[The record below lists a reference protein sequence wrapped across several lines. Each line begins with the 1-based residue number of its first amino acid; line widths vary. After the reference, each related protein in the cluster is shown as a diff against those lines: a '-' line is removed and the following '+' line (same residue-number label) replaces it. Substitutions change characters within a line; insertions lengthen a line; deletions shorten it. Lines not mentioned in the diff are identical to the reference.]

1 MVDGIIVFEQSDVM
15 ARRRRGTRRRVGK
28 YLGDLGAATR
38 CRAHPWLYD
47 GRVGE
52 GVSNARAASAPV
64 PPRGSSGGRGG
75 CVDPAPSTTSS
86 HRRLRTHERE
96 VLGADHTGAVD
107 LHGWTA
113 RNTTVSP
120 FWFADCTF
128 SAMHAHVRFGSV
140 SGPPREISRTARM
153 LSHNRRASI
162 TAVRGIARPDNRSV
176 PSLASTSR
184 LCLTLSRPRP
194 NPVTPASYKV
204 TIDGVRV
211 LPRGRRIPAVLEHH
225 SLSPVSWGGRSSP

>member
-1 MVDGIIVFEQSDVM
+1 VAWKLRSRVGRIELSPPALCSLGPHVGAATRTGGKAEVVDGIIVFEQSDVM

-128 SAMHAHVRFGSV
+128 SAMHAHERFGSV
-140 SGPPREISRTARM
+140 HGSVSLRGGRNRLAAPDGLKFNMVLNGFPPRY
-153 LSHNRRASI
+153 
-162 TAVRGIARPDNRSV
+162 
-176 PSLASTSR
+176 R
-184 LCLTLSRPRP
+184 LM
-194 NPVTPASYKV
+194 
-204 TIDGVRV
+204 
-211 LPRGRRIPAVLEHH
+211 
-225 SLSPVSWGGRSSP
+225 